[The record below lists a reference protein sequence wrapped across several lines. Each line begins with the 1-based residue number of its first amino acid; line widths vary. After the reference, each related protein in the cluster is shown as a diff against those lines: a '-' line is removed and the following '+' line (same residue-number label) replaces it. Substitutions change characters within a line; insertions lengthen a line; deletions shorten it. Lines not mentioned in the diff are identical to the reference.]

1 MRDVLVVG
9 GVFREVL
16 TGDTK
21 PTVRYGGSGLVAAVA
36 AARVGADVALA
47 SYVGDEDQAGV
58 ALELQ
63 AAGVDGTALLSL
75 PGASGTFVFPTK
87 ESPER
92 PWPMYRPA
100 ENVPTS
106 PPTSVVDAAVV
117 LAFGIPDYD
126 PIAAG
131 WLGGVGATAT
141 IIWDKQG
148 WLSRARDATAV
159 LSLPNPVKVYLAN
172 EAEAMEDAGATS
184 TEQALASQ
192 PPEGFRL
199 AVIKQGIRGVTV
211 IKRSEEGL
219 ARSLVSSF
227 PSTTRSSIGTGDIFA
242 GVFAARLA
250 KADRFEHAAR
260 WGCAAVAVALNG
272 GYNLLEEASLDV
284 IDNMLRTSEEP

>member
-36 AARVGADVALA
+36 AARMGADVALA
-47 SYVGDEDQAGV
+47 SYVGDDDREAIEI
-58 ALELQ
+58 ELQ
-63 AAGVDGTALLSL
+63 AAGVDYSALLSL
-75 PGASGTFVFPTK
+75 PGASGTFMFPSQ

-106 PPTSVVDAAVV
+106 PPTSMADAAVV

-131 WLGGVGATAT
+131 WLAGIGSTAT

-172 EAEAMEDAGATS
+172 EAEAIEDAGANS

-192 PPEGFRL
+192 PPDGFRL

-211 IKRSEEGL
+211 IERSEERL

-227 PSTTRSSIGTGDIFA
+227 PTATKSSIGTGDVFA

-250 KADRFEHAAR
+250 KADRFERAAR
-260 WGCAAVAVALNG
+260 WGCAAVAVALNRG
-272 GYNLLEEASLDV
+272 CNLLDEASFDV
-284 IDNMLRTSEEP
+284 IDNMLRTSEEH